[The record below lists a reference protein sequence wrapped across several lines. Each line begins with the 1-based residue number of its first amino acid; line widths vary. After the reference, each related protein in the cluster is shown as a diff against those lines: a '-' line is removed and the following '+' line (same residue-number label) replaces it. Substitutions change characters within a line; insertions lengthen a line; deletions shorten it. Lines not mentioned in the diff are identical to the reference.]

1 MYFISAFY
9 QYEIHVSREAC
20 FSKKPTF
27 SFIIASS
34 TQIFQCLKT
43 RLHIVFTIIQFYYFY
58 YFTKLIFSGSHQN
71 NIGGKE
77 YALSYSSSP
86 GNRSY
91 HAFAL
96 EDYSAIHSP
105 THIVQQDGVSD
116 FYKNN
121 IRKHNLHNAKEYTEN
136 AVEHASRKGKGNI
149 VNILKCRMGELS
161 ELTDIISRFY

>member
-34 TQIFQCLKT
+34 TQIFQRVKNKVAYRVYNHPIL
-43 RLHIVFTIIQFYYFY
+43 YFY

-71 NIGGKE
+71 NIGGKD

-105 THIVQQDGVSD
+105 THIVQQDSVSD

-121 IRKHNLHNAKEYTEN
+121 IRKHNLHNAKEYKEN

-149 VNILKCRMGELS
+149 VNILKCRMVEKN
-161 ELTDIISRFY
+161 DIISRFY

>member
-1 MYFISAFY
+1 MFKNKVAYRVYNHPI
-9 QYEIHVSREAC
+9 
-20 FSKKPTF
+20 
-27 SFIIASS
+27 
-34 TQIFQCLKT
+34 L
-43 RLHIVFTIIQFYYFY
+43 YFY

-71 NIGGKE
+71 NIGGKD

-105 THIVQQDGVSD
+105 THIVQQDSVSD

-136 AVEHASRKGKGNI
+136 AVEHAKEYTENAAEHASRKRKGNI
-149 VNILKCRMGELS
+149 VNILECRMGELKAA
-161 ELTDIISRFY
+161 IFSRFY

>member
-34 TQIFQCLKT
+34 TQIFQCLKNKVAY
-43 RLHIVFTIIQFYYFY
+43 RVYNHPILYFY

-71 NIGGKE
+71 NIGGKD

-105 THIVQQDGVSD
+105 THIVQQDSVSD

-149 VNILKCRMGELS
+149 VNILKCRMGEKL
-161 ELTDIISRFY
+161 L

>member
-1 MYFISAFY
+1 MFKNKVAYRVYNHPI
-9 QYEIHVSREAC
+9 
-20 FSKKPTF
+20 
-27 SFIIASS
+27 
-34 TQIFQCLKT
+34 L
-43 RLHIVFTIIQFYYFY
+43 YFY

-71 NIGGKE
+71 NIGGKD

-105 THIVQQDGVSD
+105 THIVQQDSVSD

-136 AVEHASRKGKGNI
+136 AVEHASRKRKGNI
-149 VNILKCRMGELS
+149 VNILECRTRELKAAIFS
-161 ELTDIISRFY
+161 SFY

>member
-1 MYFISAFY
+1 MFKNKVAYRVYNHPI
-9 QYEIHVSREAC
+9 
-20 FSKKPTF
+20 
-27 SFIIASS
+27 
-34 TQIFQCLKT
+34 L
-43 RLHIVFTIIQFYYFY
+43 YFY

-71 NIGGKE
+71 NIGGKD

-149 VNILKCRMGELS
+149 VNILKCRMVEK
-161 ELTDIISRFY
+161 TDIISRFY